1 MSRRRRLTTTQ
12 KRDAIMRCDDISAAL
27 RSLAMETL
35 NGHARIA
42 DVEHALRLAAS
53 VDRLRDRIW
62 RYPAERRKAE
72 VVTNVDRV
80 SPWQR
85 KQ

>member
-27 RSLAMETL
+27 KSLAMETL
-35 NGHARIA
+35 NRHAKIS
-42 DVEHALRLAAS
+42 DTDHALRLAES
-53 VDRLRDRIW
+53 VERLRDRIW